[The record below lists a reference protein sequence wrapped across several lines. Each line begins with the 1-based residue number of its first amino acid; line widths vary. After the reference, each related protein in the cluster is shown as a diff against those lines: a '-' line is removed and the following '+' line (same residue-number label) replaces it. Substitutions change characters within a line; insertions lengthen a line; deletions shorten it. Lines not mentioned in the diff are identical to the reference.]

1 METNKTELIEF
12 VEKPTYYKL
21 VNAGIYIINPN
32 VLSLIPSNKY
42 IDMPQLLE
50 LAKNKSY
57 KVSVCPMHEYWID
70 IGRPETLAKASKEW
84 RN

>member
-1 METNKTELIEF
+1 M
-12 VEKPTYYKL
+12 

-32 VLSLIPSNKY
+32 IISLIPSNKY

-70 IGRPETLAKASKEW
+70 IRRA
-84 RN
+84 